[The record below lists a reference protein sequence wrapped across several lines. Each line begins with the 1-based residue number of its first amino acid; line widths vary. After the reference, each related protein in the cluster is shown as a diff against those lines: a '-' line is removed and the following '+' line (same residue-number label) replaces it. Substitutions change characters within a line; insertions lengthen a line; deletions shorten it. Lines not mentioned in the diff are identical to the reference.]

1 MAAVRHLGIILPP
14 YKTTHEKKLLL
25 AEAVP
30 VEFHVN
36 LIHRSE
42 DIAISIFRIFGLK
55 CLFRPL
61 KCFWDFGPISV
72 IIYHRDPRKAHPCVN
87 PRLDFK
93 LYINS
98 TVKIR

>member
-1 MAAVRHLGIILPP
+1 MILLLRYGDISIFKMAAVRHLGIILPP

-55 CLFRPL
+55 CLFRPPKWGFWGL
-61 KCFWDFGPISV
+61 WTPKCDF
-72 IIYHRDPRKAHPCVN
+72 IIETPKRHILA
-87 PRLDFK
+87 
-93 LYINS
+93 
-98 TVKIR
+98 